1 MLTMNSFV
9 YLYIQQAISGKEE
22 MDGSFAR
29 DVTRTLTTM
38 PYSVTRLARAEVLT
52 REHAYTS
59 GQPHPQIHLGDVR
72 EKELV

>member
-1 MLTMNSFV
+1 
-9 YLYIQQAISGKEE
+9 

-59 GQPHPQIHLGDVR
+59 GQPHPQIHLGDIR